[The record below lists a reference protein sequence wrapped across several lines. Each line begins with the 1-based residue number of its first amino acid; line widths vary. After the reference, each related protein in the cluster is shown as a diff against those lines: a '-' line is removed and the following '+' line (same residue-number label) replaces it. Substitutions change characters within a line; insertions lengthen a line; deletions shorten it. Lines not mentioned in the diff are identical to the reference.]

1 MDVIQAIRKRRSVRE
16 YLDEPLSAEQISRLR
31 QSLRFAPSAC
41 NIQPWRFL
49 FVTDWSMRQRLAE
62 AANEQLWIA
71 TAPLVVVGC
80 GYPADAYPR
89 MAGRYNSVDI
99 DLAIALDHLSLA
111 AVELG
116 LGTCWIG
123 AFKEQVV
130 KELLAIP
137 DEARVVAM
145 MPVGQPV
152 DPAMIRDIDEAD
164 RKPEEEIFCDE
175 RWT

>member
-1 MDVIQAIRKRRSVRE
+1 MDVFQAIRLRRSVRAF
-16 YLDEPLSAEQISRLR
+16 LDQPIADDQRQQLR
-31 QSLRFAPSAC
+31 QALRYAPSAC

-49 FVTDWSMRQRLAE
+49 FVTEWSMRQRLAE

-71 TAPLVVVGC
+71 SAPLIVVAC

-89 MAGRYNSVDI
+89 MAGRYSSVDM

-116 LGTCWIG
+116 LGSCWIG
-123 AFKEQVV
+123 AFNEPAVR
-130 KELLAIP
+130 ELLNVP

-145 MPVGQPV
+145 MPVGPPA

-164 RKPEEEIFCDE
+164 RKPEQEIFGDE
-175 RWT
+175 RWE